1 MKKFG
6 AKKLLNKA
14 ILKPVKVKQVQL
26 LRSEKESSLFRAID
40 ALNASEMKKLNKVL

>member
-6 AKKLLNKA
+6 AKLLNKA

-26 LRSEKESSLFRAID
+26 LRDPKEEKLEKAIE
-40 ALNASEMKKLNKVL
+40 ALNAAEMKKLNKVL